1 VTDLDL
7 TEPVDE
13 PRATQLVPQPAEPV
27 EPDPSG
33 DLAHRNAV
41 FGWALFGLFLLLFAG
56 TWAVAL
62 IYLAL
67 D

>member
-1 VTDLDL
+1 M
-7 TEPVDE
+7 TEPVE
-13 PRATQLVPQPAEPV
+13 SPPPSEGVPPPV
-27 EPDPSG
+27 EPVDPEQE
-33 DLAHRNAV
+33 LARRNNV

-56 TWAVAL
+56 TWLVAF

>member
-1 VTDLDL
+1 VTEL

-13 PRATQLVPQPAEPV
+13 PRPSNVVPEPV
-27 EPDPSG
+27 DPV
-33 DLAHRNAV
+33 DPERELARRNTR
-41 FGWALFGLFLLLFAG
+41 FGLALFMLFLLLFAG
-56 TWAVAL
+56 VWVVAF